1 MNWNLYNRSSPSG
14 GSALE
19 GYCMNWKAFLKSKL
33 FLLAVGVVWLFFII
47 IMSPIQIPVTLLAV
61 KVGGLREYRYGIW
74 IAQDQLVNA
83 LLYGNPDV
91 TVSSRVGWLT
101 EQGSTTALY
110 MAKFIDS
117 VFYLAIGQENHC
129 KVSIEKDEE
138 HKGRR

>member
-1 MNWNLYNRSSPSG
+1 
-14 GSALE
+14 
-19 GYCMNWKAFLKSKL
+19 MNWKAFLKSKF

-47 IMSPIQIPVTLLAV
+47 IMSPIQIPVTLLAI
-61 KVGGLREYRYGIW
+61 KVRGLRGYRYGIW

-101 EQGSTTALY
+101 EQGSTTARY
-110 MAKFIDS
+110 MAKFIDLM
-117 VFYLAIGQENHC
+117 FYLAIGQENHC
-129 KVSIEKDEE
+129 KASIEKDEE